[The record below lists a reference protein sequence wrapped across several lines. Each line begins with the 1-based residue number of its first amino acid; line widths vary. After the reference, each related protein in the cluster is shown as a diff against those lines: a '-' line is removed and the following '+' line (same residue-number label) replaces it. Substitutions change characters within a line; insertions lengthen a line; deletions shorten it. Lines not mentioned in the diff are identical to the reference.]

1 MRLDEGLGEASD
13 TTIAVPVAQGKESA
27 HLTVTVSAPGFDVL
41 GPRTQ
46 SMVIK
51 RKHDPRAEQTEFH
64 LLARNPGIKPLK
76 KEIRADFW
84 LDNSCIGSATFVTVV
99 KPKSYSGAS
108 LPKSPSSSEPVT
120 ISSLG
125 RQDCDL
131 VIGVTR
137 DVHEKG
143 ENYEIVLHSRVPG
156 HSYDFK
162 AAGTFELEGT
172 DLAAYLKEMID
183 PKFQTYPADDPKLS
197 DEEFAAALKAWG
209 AQFVDWL
216 RDIGRQ
222 LWEFLP
228 KEFREEYLKLQNASY
243 PPSSVLVHS
252 DEMVFPWEL
261 VVPWSVENGH
271 TELPSLGV
279 AHILGRWQPG
289 LGLRPDPQ
297 KLQVQKFLIINPTYD
312 QNELEWT
319 AAEIRALQQLF
330 PNSEVLVPADL
341 QALQRVLDRSDLQ
354 IVHFS
359 GHGTYDTTTNADLSA
374 LLLEKNTVL
383 PAITIV
389 GKKLGAAHP
398 ILYLNAC
405 SVGRVGMVVGRM
417 GGFAANCLKSG
428 WSGVIA
434 PYWPINDES
443 ARDFSASL
451 YKKLKLG
458 RSIGEAIQ
466 ELRVE
471 HPNDPT
477 FQAYSY
483 IGDPWTR
490 ALFAQ

>member
-1 MRLDEGLGEASD
+1 M
-13 TTIAVPVAQGKESA
+13 
-27 HLTVTVSAPGFDVL
+27 
-41 GPRTQ
+41 
-46 SMVIK
+46 
-51 RKHDPRAEQTEFH
+51 
-64 LLARNPGIKPLK
+64 
-76 KEIRADFW
+76 
-84 LDNSCIGSATFVTVV
+84 
-99 KPKSYSGAS
+99 
-108 LPKSPSSSEPVT
+108 
-120 ISSLG
+120 
-125 RQDCDL
+125 
-131 VIGVTR
+131 
-137 DVHEKG
+137 
-143 ENYEIVLHSRVPG
+143 
-156 HSYDFK
+156 
-162 AAGTFELEGT
+162 
-172 DLAAYLKEMID
+172 
-183 PKFQTYPADDPKLS
+183 
-197 DEEFAAALKAWG
+197 
-209 AQFVDWL
+209 
-216 RDIGRQ
+216 
-222 LWEFLP
+222 
-228 KEFREEYLKLQNASY
+228 
-243 PPSSVLVHS
+243 
-252 DEMVFPWEL
+252 
-261 VVPWSVENGH
+261 
-271 TELPSLGV
+271 
-279 AHILGRWQPG
+279 
-289 LGLRPDPQ
+289 
-297 KLQVQKFLIINPTYD
+297 QKFLIINPTYD